1 MVLPPQLYQQR
12 CVQGKPKTLE
22 QNLRL
27 DPIELQ
33 LYRRARAKHAG
44 APRIFQHLGAAK
56 NLMRHW
62 HMGTRHAG
70 AAALGICYSFFWHQ
84 EVVAA
89 TCSRLGLP
97 VVTCC
102 YFWEEVVVATCSCLG
117 LPVATCCYFWEEEE
131 AAAVTC

>member
-56 NLMRHW
+56 NLRRHW

-70 AAALGICYSFFWHQ
+70 AAVLGICYSFCHR

-117 LPVATCCYFWEEEE
+117 LPVVTCCYFWEEE